1 MRIALVSNIL
11 PPFGRGGA
19 EAYVARL
26 GSTLAAEGHDVLIL
40 SGSPGK
46 VEGAE
51 IRQLPHL
58 PRLEPSAPYVGK
70 LLWHAR
76 DQWLPS
82 VYRAMIDELREFRPQ
97 LVHTHECQGLSASVF
112 SAIHRLELPHVYTA
126 HDLNLLCAR
135 VSMTRDGANC
145 GGSCGF
151 CRVQRTIRGGA
162 VRRHLTT
169 LISVS
174 EFIQRQHVEA
184 GVVPAARAVVIRL
197 GADSSQAAP
206 RTLSG
211 DGLRLGFLGA
221 VSRHKGVGTLLEC
234 FAGAPEN
241 WSLTIAGSGDM
252 SAAVEEAA
260 RRDGRISHLGQ
271 IGEREKN
278 SFFWGIDTLVVP
290 SEWEEPAALV
300 SAEAIARGIPVV
312 VSDRGGLPETPEG
325 FVFSAGSS
333 RALRGALDALAADP
347 EIYAAVSARLYDRRE
362 DLSWDT
368 HQRRVSAVY
377 DAAVAA
383 PVRSA

>member
-26 GSTLAAEGHDVLIL
+26 GSTLAAEGHEVMIL

-51 IRQLPHL
+51 IRLLPHL
-58 PRLEPSAPYVGK
+58 PRLDPSTPYPGK

-82 VYRAMIDELREFRPQ
+82 VYRAMIDELRDFRPQ
-97 LVHTHECQGLSASVF
+97 IVHTHECQGLSASVF
-112 SAIHRLELPHVYTA
+112 SAIRRLELPHVYTA

-135 VSMTRDGANC
+135 VSMTRNGVNC

-162 VRRHLTT
+162 VRRHITT

-174 EFIQRQHVEA
+174 DFIQRQHVEA
-184 GVVPAARAVVIRL
+184 GVVPADRAVVIRL
-197 GADSSQAAP
+197 GADDSQAAP

-211 DGLRLGFLGA
+211 DGLRIGFIGA
-221 VSRHKGVGTLLEC
+221 VSRHKGVGTLLDC
-234 FAGAPEN
+234 FAAAPEN
-241 WSLTIAGSGDM
+241 WSLTVAGTGDM
-252 SAAVEEAA
+252 SSAVEEAA
-260 RRDGRISHLGQ
+260 RRDPRISHLGQ

-278 SFFWGIDTLVVP
+278 SFFWGIDTLVIP

-300 SAEAIARGIPVV
+300 SAEAIARSIPVV
-312 VSDRGGLPETPEG
+312 VSDRGGLPETPEA
-325 FVFSAGSS
+325 FVFSAGSMLG
-333 RALRGALDALAADP
+333 LRGALDALAADP
-347 EIYAAVSARLYDRRE
+347 EVYAAVSARLYERRE
-362 DLSWDT
+362 EFSWAT
-368 HQRRVSAVY
+368 HQRRVNAVY
-377 DAAVAA
+377 EAAVTEPARAA
-383 PVRSA
+383 